1 MTNERPERMSHRGSS
16 RTGGDAPGGGST
28 EGRGAES
35 FVTRVAGREARVRPG
50 APYDPA
56 AQPNLREK
64 CGLDRRAFIARM
76 TALGVAGAV
85 AEQVWAEATARGPIT
100 PATLAEAARLARVEL
115 SESERALMVAGVEEL
130 GGRIEQLR
138 KVPLPNSVAPALRF
152 SPLLPGMTV
161 SAGRR
166 GVSPSRVG
174 ALTRPSNIEQ
184 LAFAPIPG
192 LAELLRTRQVR
203 SIELTEMYLD
213 RLRRFDDQLNCVVTF
228 CEKRALEQA
237 RRADDAI
244 AAGRYRGPLHGIP
257 WGAKDLLAV
266 RGYPTTWGA
275 APYASQVID
284 EDATVVRRLDEA
296 GAVLVAKLTLG
307 ELATGDL
314 WFGGQT
320 CSPWDVRDGSSG
332 SSAGAA
338 AAVAAGLVGFAIG
351 SETRGSILSPC
362 TRCGAT
368 GLRPTFGLVS
378 RHGAMALA
386 WSMDKLG
393 PICRAVEDCALV
405 LAAIA
410 GPDGRD
416 ETVLDVPCGWDATR
430 DVRSLRVGY
439 LRSAFEKDAGP
450 EDPEGWVHDQAT
462 LEAVRALGVDL
473 VPIELPELPVDA
485 LSFIL
490 HAEAAAAFDELSRGR
505 GDDMLMRQD
514 AYGWPNRLRV
524 GRTVP
529 AVDYLQ
535 ANRVRRLA
543 MQEMARIL
551 SDLDVYLSP
560 TFASGN
566 ILLTNL
572 TGHPAVVLPNG
583 FRRNGTPTSVTFIGN
598 LFRDAEAML
607 LAKAYQDATGFH
619 LLRPPRFV

>member
-1 MTNERPERMSHRGSS
+1 MT
-16 RTGGDAPGGGST
+16 D
-28 EGRGAES
+28 EGL
-35 FVTRVAGREARVRPG
+35 GR
-50 APYDPA
+50 
-56 AQPNLREK
+56 
-64 CGLDRRAFIARM
+64 LDRRVFIARM

-85 AEQVWAEATARGPIT
+85 AERVWAEAAARGPVT
-100 PATLAEAARLARVEL
+100 PAVLAEAAKLARVEL
-115 SESERALMVAGVEEL
+115 SEGERALMVAGVEEV
-130 GGRIEQLR
+130 GTKIEQLR
-138 KVPLPNSVAPALRF
+138 KVPLSNAVAPALRF
-152 SPLLPGMTV
+152 SPLLPGM
-161 SAGRR
+161 APPPGRR
-166 GVSPSRVG
+166 GIKPSRVG
-174 ALTRPSNIEQ
+174 AVTRPADLEQ
-184 LAFAPIPG
+184 LAYAPVPV

-203 SIELTEMYLD
+203 SVELTEMYLD
-213 RLRRFDDQLNCVVTF
+213 RLRRFDAQLRCVVTL
-228 CEKRALEQA
+228 CEQRALEQA
-237 RRADDAI
+237 RRADDGI
-244 AAGRYRGPLHGIP
+244 AAGRYRGQLHGIP
-257 WGAKDLLAV
+257 WGAKDLVAV
-266 RGYPTTWGA
+266 KEYPTTWGA
-275 APYASQVID
+275 APFAAQVID

-320 CSPWDVRDGSSG
+320 CSPWDPRDGSSG
-332 SSAGAA
+332 SSAGPA

-410 GPDGRD
+410 GPDNRD
-416 ETVLDVPCGWDATR
+416 ETVLDVPFGWDAGR

-439 LRSAFEKDAGP
+439 LRSAFERDPGP
-450 EDPEGWVHDQAT
+450 EDPEGWAHDQAT
-462 LEAVRALGVDL
+462 LDAVRALGVEL
-473 VPIELPELPVDA
+473 VPVELPDLPLDA

-490 HAEAAAAFDELSRGR
+490 HAEAAAAFDELSRGT
-505 GDDMLMRQD
+505 GDDRLMRQD
-514 AYGWPNRLRV
+514 ANGWPTRFRV

-543 MQEMARIL
+543 MEEMARIL
-551 SDLDVYLSP
+551 GGFDVYLSP
-560 TFASGN
+560 TYGGSN
-566 ILLTNL
+566 LLLTNL

-583 FRRNGTPTSVTFIGN
+583 FRSNGTPTSITFMGN

-607 LAKAYQDATGFH
+607 LARAYQDATGFH
-619 LLRPPRFV
+619 LRRPPRFA

>member
-1 MTNERPERMSHRGSS
+1 M
-16 RTGGDAPGGGST
+16 AI
-28 EGRGAES
+28 EGL
-35 FVTRVAGREARVRPG
+35 GR
-50 APYDPA
+50 
-56 AQPNLREK
+56 
-64 CGLDRRAFIARM
+64 LDRRAFIARM

-85 AEQVWAEATARGPIT
+85 AEQVWAEAEARGPVT
-100 PATLAEAARLARVEL
+100 PGVLAEAAKLAHVEL
-115 SESERALMVAGVEEL
+115 SESERALMVAGVEEV
-130 GGRIEQLR
+130 GAKIEQLR
-138 KVPLPNSVAPALRF
+138 KVPLANSVAPALRF
-152 SPLLPGMTV
+152 SPLLPGV
-161 SAGRR
+161 APPPGRR
-166 GVSPSRVG
+166 GVKPSRVE
-174 ALTRPSNIEQ
+174 AVRRPVDLEQ
-184 LAFAPIPG
+184 LAFAPIPV

-203 SIELTEMYLD
+203 SVELTEMYLD
-213 RLRRFDDQLNCVVTF
+213 RLKRFDPVLHCVVTL
-228 CEKRALEQA
+228 CEERAIEQA
-237 RRADDAI
+237 RRADDGI
-244 AAGRYRGPLHGIP
+244 AAGRYRGLLHGIP

-266 RGYPTTWGA
+266 KGYATTWGA
-275 APYASQVID
+275 APYAAQVID

-332 SSAGAA
+332 SSAGPA

-378 RHGAMALA
+378 RHGAMSLA

-416 ETVLDVPCGWDATR
+416 ETALDVPFGWDAAR

-439 LRSAFEKDAGP
+439 LRSAFEKDPGP

-462 LEAVRALGVDL
+462 LEAVRALGVEL
-473 VPIELPELPVDA
+473 VPIELPDLPVDA

-490 HAEAAAAFDELSRGR
+490 HAEAAAAFDELSRGT
-505 GDDMLMRQD
+505 GDDLLMRQD
-514 AYGWPNRLRV
+514 ASGWPTRFRV
-524 GRTVP
+524 GRTVS

-543 MQEMARIL
+543 MQEMARNL
-551 SDLDVYLSP
+551 SGLDVYLSP
-560 TFASGN
+560 TYGGSN
-566 ILLTNL
+566 LLLTNL

-583 FRRNGTPTSVTFIGN
+583 FRRNGTPSSITFMGN

-619 LLRPPRFV
+619 LRRPPRFG

>member
-1 MTNERPERMSHRGSS
+1 MT
-16 RTGGDAPGGGST
+16 D
-28 EGRGAES
+28 EGL
-35 FVTRVAGREARVRPG
+35 GR
-50 APYDPA
+50 
-56 AQPNLREK
+56 
-64 CGLDRRAFIARM
+64 LDRRVFIARM

-85 AEQVWAEATARGPIT
+85 AERVWAEAAARGPVT
-100 PATLAEAARLARVEL
+100 PAVLAEAAKLARVEL
-115 SESERALMVAGVEEL
+115 SEGERALMVAGVEEV
-130 GGRIEQLR
+130 GTKIEQLR
-138 KVPLPNSVAPALRF
+138 KVPLSNSVAPALRF
-152 SPLLPGMTV
+152 SPLLPGM
-161 SAGRR
+161 APPPGRR
-166 GVSPSRVG
+166 GIKPSRAG
-174 ALTRPSNIEQ
+174 AVTRPADLEQ
-184 LAFAPIPG
+184 LAFAPIPV

-203 SIELTEMYLD
+203 SVELTEMYLD
-213 RLRRFDDQLNCVVTF
+213 RLRRFDAQLGCVVTL
-228 CEKRALEQA
+228 CEQRALEQA
-237 RRADDAI
+237 RRADDGI

-266 RGYPTTWGA
+266 KGYPTTWGA
-275 APYASQVID
+275 APFAAQVID

-320 CSPWDVRDGSSG
+320 CSPWDVREGSSG
-332 SSAGAA
+332 SSAGPA

-378 RHGAMALA
+378 RQGAMALA

-393 PICRAVEDCALV
+393 PICRGVEDCALV

-416 ETVLDVPCGWDATR
+416 ETVLDVPFGWDAGR
-430 DVRSLRVGY
+430 DLRSLRVGY
-439 LRSAFEKDAGP
+439 LRSAFERNPGP

-462 LEAVRALGVDL
+462 LDAVRALGVEL
-473 VPIELPELPVDA
+473 VPVELPDLPVDA

-490 HAEAAAAFDELSRGR
+490 HAEAAAAFDELSRGT
-505 GDDMLMRQD
+505 GDDHLMRQD
-514 AYGWPNRLRV
+514 ANGWPTRFRV

-551 SDLDVYLSP
+551 NGLDVYLSP
-560 TFASGN
+560 TYGGSN
-566 ILLTNL
+566 LLLTNL

-583 FRRNGTPTSVTFIGN
+583 FRRNGTPTSITFMGN

-619 LLRPPRFV
+619 LRRPPRFG

>member
-1 MTNERPERMSHRGSS
+1 MA
-16 RTGGDAPGGGST
+16 D
-28 EGRGAES
+28 EGL
-35 FVTRVAGREARVRPG
+35 GR
-50 APYDPA
+50 
-56 AQPNLREK
+56 
-64 CGLDRRAFIARM
+64 LDRRVFIARM

-85 AEQVWAEATARGPIT
+85 AERVWAEAAARGPVT
-100 PATLAEAARLARVEL
+100 PAVLAEAAKLARVEL
-115 SESERALMVAGVEEL
+115 SEGERALMVAGVEEV
-130 GGRIEQLR
+130 GTKIEQLR
-138 KVPLPNSVAPALRF
+138 KVPLSNSVAPALRF
-152 SPLLPGMTV
+152 SPLLPGM
-161 SAGRR
+161 APPPGRR
-166 GVSPSRVG
+166 GIKPSRVE
-174 ALTRPSNIEQ
+174 AVTRPADLEQ
-184 LAFAPIPG
+184 LAFAPIPV
-192 LAELLRTRQVR
+192 LAELLRTRQVL
-203 SIELTEMYLD
+203 SVELTEMYLD
-213 RLRRFDDQLNCVVTF
+213 RLRRLDPLLGCVVTL

-237 RRADDAI
+237 RRADDGI

-275 APYASQVID
+275 APFAAQVID

-320 CSPWDVRDGSSG
+320 CSPWDVREGSSG
-332 SSAGAA
+332 SSAGPA

-362 TRCGAT
+362 TRCGAS

-416 ETVLDVPCGWDATR
+416 ETVLDVPFGWDAAR

-439 LRSAFEKDAGP
+439 LRSAFERDPGP

-462 LEAVRALGVDL
+462 LEAVRALGVEL
-473 VPIELPELPVDA
+473 VPVELPDLPVDA

-490 HAEAAAAFDELSRGR
+490 HAEAAAAFDELSRGT
-505 GDDMLMRQD
+505 GDDQLMRQD
-514 AYGWPNRLRV
+514 ANGWPTRFRV

-551 SDLDVYLSP
+551 NGLDVYLSP
-560 TFASGN
+560 TYGGSN
-566 ILLTNL
+566 LLLTIL

-583 FRRNGTPTSVTFIGN
+583 FRRNGTPTSITFMGN
-598 LFRDAEAML
+598 LFHDAEAML

-619 LLRPPRFV
+619 LRRPPRFA

>member
-1 MTNERPERMSHRGSS
+1 MT
-16 RTGGDAPGGGST
+16 D
-28 EGRGAES
+28 EGL
-35 FVTRVAGREARVRPG
+35 GR
-50 APYDPA
+50 
-56 AQPNLREK
+56 
-64 CGLDRRAFIARM
+64 LDRRVFIARM

-85 AEQVWAEATARGPIT
+85 AEQVWAEAAARGPIT
-100 PATLAEAARLARVEL
+100 PGVLAEAAKVARVEL
-115 SESERALMVAGVEEL
+115 SDSERALMVAGVEEM
-130 GGRIEQLR
+130 GTRIEQLR
-138 KVPLPNSVAPALRF
+138 KVPLPNHVAPALRF
-152 SPLLPGMTV
+152 SPLLPGM
-161 SAGRR
+161 AAPPGRR
-166 GVSPSRVG
+166 GIKPSRVEK
-174 ALTRPSNIEQ
+174 AVRPADLEE
-184 LAFAPIPG
+184 LAFASVPV

-203 SIELTEMYLD
+203 SVELTEMYLD
-213 RLRRFDDQLNCVVTF
+213 RLKRFDPVLRCVVTL
-228 CEKRALEQA
+228 CEERALEQA

-275 APYASQVID
+275 APYAAQVID

-332 SSAGAA
+332 SSAGPA

-416 ETVLDVPCGWDATR
+416 ETVVGVPFGWDASR
-430 DVRSLRVGY
+430 DVRSLRVGF
-439 LRSAFEKDAGP
+439 LRSAFEQDPAP
-450 EDPEGWVHDQAT
+450 EDPEAWVHDQAT
-462 LEAVRALGVDL
+462 LEAVRALGVEL
-473 VPIELPELPVDA
+473 VPVELPDLPIDA

-490 HAEAAAAFDELSRGR
+490 HAEAAAAFDELSRGT
-505 GDDMLMRQD
+505 GDDRLVRQD
-514 AYGWPNRLRV
+514 ASGWPTRFRV

-551 SDLDVYLSP
+551 HGLDAYISP
-560 TFASGN
+560 TYGGGN
-566 ILLTNL
+566 LLLTNL

-583 FRRNGTPTSVTFIGN
+583 FRRNGTPTSVTFMGN

-619 LLRPPRFV
+619 LRRPPRFV